1 MSLNLTCTKVKT
13 HLNSVMIQHIIIK
26 QVLFSIESRLSNIS
40 SSQKIFNESTSIHQ
54 ETLKKSGYDYKLKY
68 QNNTLTTT
76 SKQQQKTKIIW
87 SNTPYN
93 MNVSTNVGRYFLN
106 LDNKHFPPHHKFS
119 KIFNRNN
126 TKNMKPRINI
136 HNKTLTNPQPSA
148 QAKIM

>member
-1 MSLNLTCTKVKT
+1 M
-13 HLNSVMIQHIIIK
+13 MIQHIIIK

-87 SNTPYN
+87 FNTPYN